1 MRIFSWDILSL
12 CDSIEENGLT
22 LNSSKC
28 CYVVF
33 SKKRNVLQ
41 AAIPL
46 YDNNN
51 RILVRQNQYK
61 YLGINFSADLS
72 WSLHI
77 REIAKKA
84 RK

>member
-28 CYVVF
+28 CYDVVF

-46 YDNNN
+46 NDNKN

-61 YLGINFSADLS
+61 YLSIN
-72 WSLHI
+72 
-77 REIAKKA
+77 
-84 RK
+84 